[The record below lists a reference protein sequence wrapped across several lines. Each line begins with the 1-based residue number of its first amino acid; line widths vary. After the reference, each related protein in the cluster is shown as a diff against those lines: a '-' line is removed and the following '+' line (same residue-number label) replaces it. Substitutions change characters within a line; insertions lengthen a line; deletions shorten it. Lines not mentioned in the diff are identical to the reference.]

1 MHFNTISIFGLV
13 AIASAAP
20 HTHTRSEKE
29 VGAPAARGIH
39 SRSIVAR
46 SNDNYVTNF
55 ASGFDSQII
64 IQHQT
69 VTILNVVNTQQMIDA
84 QREAEFLFIQA
95 IQQQLLAQQ
104 QLQFAIDNIRIN
116 TFLKANPPVNTVA
129 IIVTQVNDN
138 RDVNNRNVRYY
149 TRQIQSNPS
158 ASQQIFVVVNESSQM
173 NIGRSDQ
180 GPIPGFAGPQ
190 FASYTPGDNASFQ
203 PSGINLFPFGVAS
216 PQFANSRNFVDPA
229 LIIQPTQGLFVASQ
243 NQQQSNAIV
252 VV

>member
-1 MHFNTISIFGLV
+1 MLFNTISIFGLV

-46 SNDNYVTNF
+46 SNDNYIPNF

-64 IQHQT
+64 IQQQT
-69 VTILNVVNTQQMIDA
+69 VTILNMVNTQQIVEA
-84 QREAEFLFIQA
+84 QRQAEFLFIQA

-116 TFLKANPPVNTVA
+116 TFLNVNPSVNTVA
-129 IIVTQVNDN
+129 IIVTQ
-138 RDVNNRNVRYY
+138 
-149 TRQIQSNPS
+149 IQSNLS
-158 ASQQIFVVVNESSQM
+158 TSQQIFVVVNESSQM

-203 PSGINLFPFGVAS
+203 ASGINLFPFGVAS

-243 NQQQSNAIV
+243 NQQQFNAIV

>member
-1 MHFNTISIFGLV
+1 MLFNTISIFGLV

-46 SNDNYVTNF
+46 SNDNYIPNF

-64 IQHQT
+64 IQQQT
-69 VTILNVVNTQQMIDA
+69 VTILNMVNTQQIVEA
-84 QREAEFLFIQA
+84 QRQAEFLFIQA

-116 TFLKANPPVNTVA
+116 TFLNVNPSVNTVA

-138 RDVNNRNVRYY
+138 RHVNNRN
-149 TRQIQSNPS
+149 
-158 ASQQIFVVVNESSQM
+158 IFVVVNESSQM

-203 PSGINLFPFGVAS
+203 ASGINLFPFGVAS

-229 LIIQPTQGLFVASQ
+229 LIIQPTPG
-243 NQQQSNAIV
+243 IV
-252 VV
+252 RR